1 MKRNIVKLVLL
12 CSGLYVFA
20 DAYVVKSVSGTVTF
34 EDSKGKTVD
43 VKKGMSLDVNA
54 SISTGLNST
63 LVVNL
68 DGQDFTVKP
77 MKKGKISELATA
89 SRSGVKI
96 GSKVT
101 KRDIALAAGKSNKG
115 VATASSRASEAKAD
129 VEWEE

>member
-54 SISTGLNST
+54 SVSTGLNST

-68 DGQDFTVKP
+68 DGKDFTVKP
-77 MKKGKISELATA
+77 MKKGKISLSQLPGA
-89 SRSGVKI
+89 V
-96 GSKVT
+96 
-101 KRDIALAAGKSNKG
+101 
-115 VATASSRASEAKAD
+115 
-129 VEWEE
+129 

>member
-1 MKRNIVKLVLL
+1 MKKNIIKLVLL

-20 DAYVVKSVSGTVTF
+20 DAYIVKSVTGTVTF

-43 VKKGMSLDVNA
+43 VKQGMTLDAGA
-54 SISTGLNST
+54 SVSTGLNST
-63 LVVNL
+63 LVVSL
-68 DGQDFTVKP
+68 DGKDFSVKP
-77 MKKGKISELATA
+77 MKKGKIRELATA
-89 SRSGVKI
+89 SKSGVKI

-115 VATASSRASEAKAD
+115 VVTASSRASEAKAD